1 VHYRL
6 VADHAVLADYRW
18 VTGVGVQ
25 HAAVLAAGNSL
36 TLAFSLGLLRGVP
49 RAFGGGP
56 NGLTNSL
63 PFGTWERTVE
73 RVTWSGIP
81 SEMSPTYSA

>member
-1 VHYRL
+1 

-56 NGLTNSL
+56 NVSSII
-63 PFGTWERTVE
+63 VY
-73 RVTWSGIP
+73 P
-81 SEMSPTYSA
+81 SERGRGP